1 MTVRA
6 WIARV
11 LICMGLAVVGLSTVG
26 LSAAA
31 AGATGPT
38 WLAEINKYRAAAGL
52 SPVSDEPAWDLGIE
66 HHLTYLEK
74 TPHSYL
80 TGQYAS
86 AHTENPASPYY
97 TSDGATEAGYSDLDQ
112 GEAHS
117 ALQAVDIWLAA
128 PFHAVGMLRA
138 QLTRVALAD
147 DPKTGYAGL
156 DVIQGL
162 DYSLPAATT
171 PILFPGPGVTTN
183 LVSFGGE
190 SPDPLETCG
199 WSPTSAV
206 GLPLIM
212 LLPQAPAQGLTATLS
227 GPREAES
234 SGNGQ
239 LCVVDEFTYHSSD
252 PIYGPTGAEILQGDN
267 AVFLIP
273 RRALTT
279 GTYSVSVSQPGQAD
293 IDWSFSAVAPVTR
306 TTILG
311 VHVHGHMVDVSIA
324 APTGTALR
332 CALVA
337 RTKHGLGRASFHRC
351 GSSTVYRHVAA
362 GRYRLMVAS
371 SEGGASRQFAVG

>member
-11 LICMGLAVVGLSTVG
+11 LITLALVL
-26 LSAAA
+26 L
-31 AGATGPT
+31 GPT
-38 WLAEINKYRAAAGL
+38 AASSASAQPAWLAEINMYRAAAGDAPA
-52 SPVSDEPAWDLGIE
+52 SNEPAWDLGIE

-74 TPHSYL
+74 TPHSYF
-80 TGQYAS
+80 TGQYQS

-97 TSDGATEAGYSDLDQ
+97 TSDGATEAGYSDLDE

-138 QLTRVALAD
+138 QLTQVALAD
-147 DPKTGYAGL
+147 DPTTGYAGL

-162 DYSLPAATT
+162 DYALPAPTT

-199 WSPTSAV
+199 WSPASGA
-206 GLPLIM
+206 GLPLIV
-212 LLPQAPAQGLTATLS
+212 LLPQAPAAGLTATLS
-227 GPREAES
+227 GPGGVAS
-234 SGNGQ
+234 TANGE

-252 PIYGPTGAEILQGDN
+252 PIYGPTGASILQGDN

-273 RRALTT
+273 RRSLTT
-279 GTYSVSVSQPGQAD
+279 GTYQVSMLQSGQPD
-293 IDWSFSAVAPVTR
+293 IDWSFSAMAPVTR

-311 VHVHGHMVDVSIA
+311 IHVHGHMVDVSIA
-324 APTGTALR
+324 TPSGTALR

-337 RTKHGLGRASFHRC
+337 RTRHGFARASYHRC

-362 GRYRLMVAS
+362 GRYRLVVES
-371 SEGGASRQFAVG
+371 SEGEASRGFAVG

>member
-11 LICMGLAVVGLSTVG
+11 LIAVAFVMVG

-31 AGATGPT
+31 SASAQPA
-38 WLAEINKYRAAAGL
+38 WLNEINMYRAATGL
-52 SPVSDEPAWDLGIE
+52 APVSDEPAWDVGIE

-74 TPHSYL
+74 TPHSYF
-80 TGQYAS
+80 TGQYQS

-97 TSDGATEAGYSDLDQ
+97 TSDGATEAGYSDLAL
-112 GEAHS
+112 GTAHS
-117 ALQAVDIWLAA
+117 SLDAVNIWLAA
-128 PFHAVGMLRA
+128 PFHAVGVLRA
-138 QLTRVALAD
+138 QLTQVALAD
-147 DPKTGYAGL
+147 DPATGYAGL

-162 DYSLPAATT
+162 DYALPAATK
-171 PILFPGPGVTTN
+171 PILFPGPGVTTD

-199 WSPTSAV
+199 WSPTSGA
-206 GLPLIM
+206 GLPLIV
-212 LLPQAPAQGLTATLS
+212 LLPQAPAVGLSAALS
-227 GPREAES
+227 GPGGVES
-234 SGNGQ
+234 SANGD

-252 PIYGPTGAEILQGDN
+252 PIYGPTGASILQGDN

-273 RRALTT
+273 RRSLTT
-279 GTYSVSVSQPGQAD
+279 GTYSVSVSQAGQSD

-324 APTGTALR
+324 TPTGTALR

-337 RTKHGLGRASFHRC
+337 RTKHGVGRASFHRC
-351 GSSTVYRHVAA
+351 GASTVYRHVAA
-362 GRYRLMVAS
+362 GRYRLTVES
-371 SEGGASRQFAVG
+371 SEGNASHQFAVP